1 MDATHRSGGMATGKQ
16 MKKIDMTTLDT
27 ASRKI
32 SLGKLRK
39 AGMAVVLLVVL
50 AGGGYAA
57 YRMATGDVVASRF
70 TVNNMNCPA
79 CVITVKEVTGKLPG
93 VVEADVSLAAQDVTV
108 KYREKQTGPDQIRDA
123 IAKAGYPIKLDG
135 IFKPGETGGDRGVVV
150 TVNGKP
156 LFTKDMKVPLGADK
170 SGPKDKDDALA
181 FFSLVGKEILLQA
194 ADAKTV
200 VIQPHEIE
208 TEVQNVFKGQG
219 VSKDDFVA
227 WMTATYGSPEKY
239 YQTVGQRL
247 GIRKLLDEDVLES
260 VKDPQEKNKKAMAW
274 ATERFKEADV
284 KVVDLALRE
293 KLHATAGQVEWKSF
307 WPRMISQNSELKAL
321 LVR

>member
-1 MDATHRSGGMATGKQ
+1 MATEKQ
-16 MKKIDMTTLDT
+16 MKKIDMETLDT
-27 ASRKI
+27 ANRKV

-39 AGMAVVLLVVL
+39 VGVSIVLLFVL

-57 YRMATGDVVASRF
+57 YRMVTGNVVASRF

-108 KYREKQTGPDQIRDA
+108 KYREKQTNPDQIKDA

-135 IFKPGETGGDRGVVV
+135 IFKPGEAEGVVA

-156 LFTKDMKVPLGADK
+156 LFAKDMKAPLSVDK
-170 SGPKDKDDALA
+170 GKSKDKNDASA

-208 TEVQNVFKGQG
+208 SEVQKVLKSQG
-219 VSKDDFVA
+219 VSKDDFTG
-227 WMTATYGSPEKY
+227 WMTTTYGSPEKY
-239 YQTVGQRL
+239 YQIVGQRL
-247 GIRKLLDEDVLES
+247 GIRKLMDEDVLEG
-260 VKDPQEKNKKAMAW
+260 VKDAQAKNHKAIEW

-293 KLHATAGQVEWKSF
+293 KLHAAAGQVEWKSF
-307 WPRMISQNSELKAL
+307 WPRMIGQDTELKTL
-321 LVR
+321 LMQ